1 MEVWSSLDNEL
12 KQLSYILEQRRPENR
27 GFMKESRN
35 NAPESWLSKN
45 HRFGAGGSLVFSRK
59 KSS

>member
-12 KQLSYILEQRRPENR
+12 KQLSYILEQIRPENR
-27 GFMKESRN
+27 DFVKKLRN
-35 NAPESWLSKN
+35 NAPESLLSKK
-45 HRFGAGGSLVFSRK
+45 HRFGARGSLVFSRK